1 MVKKRLEL
9 DRFPRSKKYDFEF
22 MCKNEMGPN
31 SIWLMEFLT
40 EKVDLKPGMRVLDLG
55 CGMAMSSVFLAK
67 EFDVEVWAADLWID
81 PSDNFKMIK
90 KEGITDKVFP
100 IKAEAHQLPFAEGFF
115 DIILSVDAY
124 HYFGTDE
131 LYFLYLSKFLKDNGQ
146 FGIVVPGLKE
156 EINNKVPKE
165 LKEIWET
172 EFFSFHSTKWWKE
185 HFEKTGLVE
194 INNADQLKNSWE
206 IWMKWENELM
216 KSGLAKRNGDSE
228 LLEADNGKYLTFPRI
243 VATKI

>member
-9 DRFPRSKKYDFEF
+9 DRFPRSKKYNFEF

-40 EKVDLKPGMRVLDLG
+40 EKVELKPGMRVLDLG

-81 PSDNFKMIK
+81 PSDNYKMIK
-90 KEGITDKVFP
+90 EEGLSDKIFP

-131 LYFLYLSKFLKDNGQ
+131 LYFYTYLNF
-146 FGIVVPGLKE
+146 
-156 EINNKVPKE
+156 
-165 LKEIWET
+165 
-172 EFFSFHSTKWWKE
+172 
-185 HFEKTGLVE
+185 
-194 INNADQLKNSWE
+194 
-206 IWMKWENELM
+206 
-216 KSGLAKRNGDSE
+216 
-228 LLEADNGKYLTFPRI
+228 
-243 VATKI
+243 